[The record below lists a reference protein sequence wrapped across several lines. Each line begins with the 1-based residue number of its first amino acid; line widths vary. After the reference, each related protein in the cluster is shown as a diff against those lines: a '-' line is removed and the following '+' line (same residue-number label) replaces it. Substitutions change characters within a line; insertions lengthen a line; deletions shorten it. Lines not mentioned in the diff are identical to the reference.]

1 MSISES
7 GQYCDLFTVGK
18 INMRLFWTNA
28 ISVDW
33 YRRSYWE
40 LNIRPLRSNTKILT
54 FDLTEKVTEV
64 TLFLF
69 FLTLFR
75 TPPFPYGQL
84 PFRCVSEQLQRR
96 GVYHERLSV
105 SPSD

>member
-69 FLTLFR
+69 FFDALSNAA
-75 TPPFPYGQL
+75 FPIWPASL
-84 PFRCVSEQLQRR
+84 
-96 GVYHERLSV
+96 
-105 SPSD
+105 